1 MSDKFVSNENSPMPL
16 SAVAIAIFICI
27 IFGGNQVASK
37 IALQQF
43 PPLLCASLAFTLSS
57 IALWIYAFVKSIPWQ
72 VNNLKIWRLHLI
84 STILFIIF
92 NAIALIGLQFTLA
105 SRSSIFIAMH
115 PFFVVVFNYLTPNKE
130 KMGWRKWSSL
140 SLILAG
146 VLIVFSDR
154 LVPSS
159 EASWMG
165 DSLILLASALLG
177 LMILHLRHV
186 TDFVSP
192 LQATL
197 WQMSLSVPF
206 FWLASLIFEYPL
218 VFPQFSPS
226 WWGIIYMGLAVNA
239 IAFVIRAELFRLY
252 STNTIS
258 AFLFISPITGL
269 WLSNWLL
276 GDLLTWTVLLGGIM
290 VAAGVFFVYRLTE

>member
-1 MSDKFVSNENSPMPL
+1 MSDKIVSNENSSMPL

-27 IFGGNQVASK
+27 LFGGNQVASK

-43 PPLLCASLAFTLSS
+43 PPLLCAGLAFTLSS
-57 IALWIYAFVKSIPWQ
+57 ITLWIYAGVKSIPLQ
-72 VNNLKIWRLHLI
+72 VPNGQIWRLHII
-84 STILFIIF
+84 SAILYICF

-115 PFFVVVFNYLTPNKE
+115 PFFVVVFSYLTPQKE
-130 KMGWRKWSSL
+130 KIGWRKWFSL

-154 LVPSS
+154 LVPSLG
-159 EASWMG
+159 ASLWG
-165 DSLILLASALLG
+165 DSLILVASALLG

-186 TDFVSP
+186 TEYVSP
-192 LQATL
+192 VQATL
-197 WQMSLSVPF
+197 WQMSLSLPF
-206 FWLASLIFEYPL
+206 FWLTSFIFESPL
-218 VFPQFSPS
+218 AFPQFSDS

-239 IAFVIRAELFRLY
+239 IAFVVRAELFRRY
-252 STNTIS
+252 SASTIS
-258 AFLFISPITGL
+258 AFLFISPISGL

-276 GDLLTWTVLLGGIM
+276 GDILTWTILLGGIM
-290 VAAGVFFVYRLTE
+290 VAVGVFLVYRFN

>member
-1 MSDKFVSNENSPMPL
+1 MSDKIVSNENSPMPL

-43 PPLLCASLAFTLSS
+43 PPLLCAALAFTLSS
-57 IALWIYAFVKSIPWQ
+57 ITLWAYAGVRSIPWQ
-72 VNNLKIWRLHLI
+72 VPNGKTWRLHII
-84 STILFIIF
+84 SAILYIFF
-92 NAIALIGLQFTLA
+92 NAIALIGLQSTLA
-105 SRSSIFIAMH
+105 IRSSIFIAMH
-115 PFFVVVFNYLTPNKE
+115 PFFVVVFSYFTPQKE
-130 KMGWRKWSSL
+130 NIGWGKWFSL

-154 LVPSS
+154 LVPDL
-159 EASWMG
+159 EANLLG

-186 TDFVSP
+186 TYFVSP

-218 VFPQFSPS
+218 AFPQFSDS

-239 IAFVIRAELFRLY
+239 IAFVVRAELFRRY
-252 STNTIS
+252 SASTIS
-258 AFLFISPITGL
+258 AFLFISPISGL

-276 GDLLTWTVLLGGIM
+276 GDILTWTILLGGIM
-290 VAAGVFFVYRLTE
+290 VAMGVFFVYRLSE